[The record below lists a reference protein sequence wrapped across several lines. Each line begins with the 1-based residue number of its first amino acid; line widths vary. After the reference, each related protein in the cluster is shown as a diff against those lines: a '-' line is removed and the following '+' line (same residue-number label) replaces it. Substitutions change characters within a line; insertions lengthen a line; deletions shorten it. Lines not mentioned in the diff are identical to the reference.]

1 MTFIITTHVQE
12 RVLIPPLRTE
22 LIFAET
28 TMRHLNLQSLFRKE
42 LKKYL
47 PTSEDWENYF
57 LQRYVVYFSFSFP
70 FLLFISYLFVYFLML
85 IWLLFACLHA
95 CSRAKIFIYQ
105 LVQDIYFFKNEIRCK
120 YSIIHSSIPWSFLRL
135 FILAFI
141 QWMSDWVRWGTS
153 CNGTSKRM
161 TKSSYVTCSW
171 ICVSL

>member
-12 RVLIPPLRTE
+12 RVLIPPRRTE

-57 LQRYVVYFSFSFP
+57 LHRYVVYFSFSFSFP
-70 FLLFISYLFVYFLML
+70 FVLFISYLFVYFLML

-105 LVQDIYFFKNEIRCK
+105 LVHDIFFFKNEIRCN
-120 YSIIHSSIPWSFLRL
+120 YSIIHSFIHSLILPSFVYSGIHSMDEWLGSVRHLLQWNFKYDKIVIPNMHLN
-135 FILAFI
+135 
-141 QWMSDWVRWGTS
+141 M
-153 CNGTSKRM
+153 C
-161 TKSSYVTCSW
+161 
-171 ICVSL
+171 

>member
-1 MTFIITTHVQE
+1 MHFQE

-22 LIFAET
+22 LIFAEI

-57 LQRYVVYFSFSFP
+57 LHRYVVYFSFSFP

-105 LVQDIYFFKNEIRCK
+105 LVHDIIFLRMRSGVNIQSF
-120 YSIIHSSIPWSFLRL
+120 IHPSIPWSFLPL

-161 TKSSYVTCSW
+161 TKSSYLTCSW
-171 ICVSL
+171 ICVS